1 MYSKVS
7 GPHFKTIFTIFENP
21 KLKNELK
28 RFAINNSLKIFIGK
42 PSMPD
47 IIAMTYFLFIV
58 DRNILGINIW
68 NDFLKYNEEA
78 KPIGEYYILVDDRED
93 LNMPKYGKS
102 IQISIDKED
111 SIAEVMKRCDRIILF
126 SEVQRCLWALD
137 WYLSDKTKIE
147 LKNEL
152 LSIFKISPVVEV
164 CFYSEI
170 AAEDKQIN
178 KDKKLSNYIDTRS
191 DKEIRLYIKEQYR
204 IFGDVQIYYINKM
217 KQLYFSDKDKN
228 VYL

>member
-21 KLKNELK
+21 KLKKELK
-28 RFAINNSLKIFIGK
+28 RFAINNSLKIFLGE

-47 IIAMTYFLFIV
+47 IIAMPYFLSIV
-58 DRNILGINIW
+58 DRNILGINTW
-68 NDFLKYNEEA
+68 NDFLEYNEEA
-78 KPIGEYYILVDDRED
+78 EPIGEYYILIDDRED
-93 LNMPKYGKS
+93 LNMPKHGDCY
-102 IQISIDKED
+102 QISIDKED
-111 SIAEVMKRCDRIILF
+111 SIAEVMKRCHRIVLF
-126 SEVQRCLWALD
+126 SEVRRCLCALD

-170 AAEDKQIN
+170 VAGNKQIN

-191 DKEIRLYIKEQYR
+191 EKEIGLYIKEQYS
-204 IFGDVQIYYINKM
+204 FFSSVQIYYLKKM
-217 KQLYFSDKDKN
+217 KQLYFSDKNKN